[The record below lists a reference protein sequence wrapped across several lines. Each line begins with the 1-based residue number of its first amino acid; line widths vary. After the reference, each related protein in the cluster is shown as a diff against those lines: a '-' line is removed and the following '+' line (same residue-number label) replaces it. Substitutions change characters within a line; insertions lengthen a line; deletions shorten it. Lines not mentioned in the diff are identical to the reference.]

1 MKNSIVYAAND
12 NKGNVVFRK
21 NNPTKLSLGARMS
34 NFFTGRNS
42 VSIEGDVLNVSKN
55 ARDAIS
61 VIFDDKIIDTIAKE
75 KDEKNPLNPNL
86 FSLKQNIKRGI
97 VTQEMIE
104 GALKELRTI
113 SNNITGNFEKKG
125 VKTFEELVQHIDSA
139 RNIINSTIDAK
150 DKNLSIDT
158 SKLANTHSVIK
169 RVFGRESESSK
180 NLNSLIKKL
189 DKFIEELKKGE
200 VKSETVKTLKNELTE
215 LEKTITI
222 DPKNKKENPI
232 KLINNTINALKA
244 MEVGKAETHR
254 LSTLQKRSS
263 ILSTLF
269 NTKTYQKLI
278 TEKAVVKNSIEKI
291 IGKDSN
297 QVKNLEKLSTENLAK
312 INSFVKTIDVI
323 GIDGNKTKSQIN
335 ELQNVLGK
343 DYKKIITEVLIE
355 SKGDLKVF
363 EKKMTNTLNAKA
375 DEFIKDQE
383 LESKKLSDAKQP
395 IEMKDATKSLDEAKK
410 QINTLVSELK
420 ATEKIISK
428 PIGR

>member
-189 DKFIEELKKGE
+189 DNKKLPIETLDKFIEELKKGE

-278 TEKAVVKNSIEKI
+278 TEKAVVKNSI
-291 IGKDSN
+291 
-297 QVKNLEKLSTENLAK
+297 
-312 INSFVKTIDVI
+312 
-323 GIDGNKTKSQIN
+323 
-335 ELQNVLGK
+335 
-343 DYKKIITEVLIE
+343 
-355 SKGDLKVF
+355 
-363 EKKMTNTLNAKA
+363 
-375 DEFIKDQE
+375 
-383 LESKKLSDAKQP
+383 
-395 IEMKDATKSLDEAKK
+395 
-410 QINTLVSELK
+410 
-420 ATEKIISK
+420 
-428 PIGR
+428 